1 MAFEPKVNI
10 DLYTDHVRTIE
21 AHTSGEYCRVA
32 LDCPETKGNTMIEKK
47 HYLEKHHDDFRTMLM
62 HEPRGHHDVR
72 CDSVRANSRR
82 SRLRYLLPGCRRLAE
97 HVRSL
102 LHRCGNRYSGSRT
115 HGNEGATDNR

>member
-47 HYLEKHHDDFRTMLM
+47 HYLE
-62 HEPRGHHDVR
+62 EAPR
-72 CDSVRANSRR
+72 
-82 SRLRYLLPGCRRLAE
+82 
-97 HVRSL
+97 
-102 LHRCGNRYSGSRT
+102 
-115 HGNEGATDNR
+115 

>member
-62 HEPRGHHDVR
+62 HEPRGHHDMFGAILCEPIHEEADFGIFFLDAGRWLNICGHCTFGAATVI
-72 CDSVRANSRR
+72 
-82 SRLRYLLPGCRRLAE
+82 
-97 HVRSL
+97 
-102 LHRCGNRYSGSRT
+102 LH
-115 HGNEGATDNR
+115 A

>member
-62 HEPRGHHDVR
+62 HEPRGHHASQFTKKQT
-72 CDSVRANSRR
+72 SVSSSWMQAA
-82 SRLRYLLPGCRRLAE
+82 G
-97 HVRSL
+97 
-102 LHRCGNRYSGSRT
+102 
-115 HGNEGATDNR
+115 

>member
-62 HEPRGHHDVR
+62 HEPRGHHDMFG
-72 CDSVRANSRR
+72 AI
-82 SRLRYLLPGCRRLAE
+82 RLAE

>member
-62 HEPRGHHDVR
+62 HEPRGHHDMFGAIL
-72 CDSVRANSRR
+72 CEPIHEEADFGIFFLDAEIGRA
-82 SRLRYLLPGCRRLAE
+82 
-97 HVRSL
+97 HV
-102 LHRCGNRYSGSRT
+102 
-115 HGNEGATDNR
+115 

>member
-62 HEPRGHHDVR
+62 HEPRGHHDMFGAIPV
-72 CDSVRANSRR
+72 SYTHLYSFGVSITGI
-82 SRLRYLLPGCRRLAE
+82 LPISIIDFPPSTPEG
-97 HVRSL
+97 SF
-102 LHRCGNRYSGSRT
+102 GNR
-115 HGNEGATDNR
+115 